1 MKEIY
6 GKFINKML
14 KNLDELILRLIK
26 YFKNFSKSKTG
37 IDYGGIK
44 QNIKN
49 NEDGGLTITEARRI
63 SSELGFTNRTTK
75 TQGQEPD
82 LKSKKID
89 NGKIGQ
95 DIKIS
100 SMEKL
105 TISVARQAELDRGFT
120 HRTTKTQGQEPAHQ
134 LKKIDNGETRQ
145 NIKNN
150 EHGSL
155 TLSKAI
161 QILSELGINQRPTKT
176 QGQEPRTHS
185 KIILKKDMAK
195 NRDMEFKEQIIQ
207 EIMENRKVSREEA
220 ARILANPW

>member
-6 GKFINKML
+6 RKFINKML

-49 NEDGGLTITEARRI
+49 NEGLTITEARRI
-63 SSELGFTNRTTK
+63 SSEL
-75 TQGQEPD
+75 
-82 LKSKKID
+82 
-89 NGKIGQ
+89 
-95 DIKIS
+95 
-100 SMEKL
+100 
-105 TISVARQAELDRGFT
+105 GFT

-134 LKKIDNGETRQ
+134 LKKTDNGETRQ

-150 EHGSL
+150 EDVGL
-155 TLSKAI
+155 TITEARRI
-161 QILSELGINQRPTKT
+161 ESELGFMNRPTKT
-176 QGQEPRTHS
+176 LGQEPRIHS
-185 KIILKKDMAK
+185 KIIFKKDMAK
-195 NRDMEFKEQIIQ
+195 KRDMEFKEQIIQ

-220 ARILANPW
+220 VGILANPW